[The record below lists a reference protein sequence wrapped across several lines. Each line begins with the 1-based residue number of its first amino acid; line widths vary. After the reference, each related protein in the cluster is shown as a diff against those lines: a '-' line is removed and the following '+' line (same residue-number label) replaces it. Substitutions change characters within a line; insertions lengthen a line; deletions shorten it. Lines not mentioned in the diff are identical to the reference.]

1 MFFSAYLGTDAGLP
15 VWRDAV
21 VQHARWLGL
30 RARIEMRPVSDGR
43 TLSLGWLE
51 HAVAAGS
58 RSGLEETEQQ
68 IVASTLVPDGAALDG
83 DANAATL
90 TASLSRAEIR
100 VAIPP
105 TSPQQFCYAR
115 TLHGTVFAD
124 DLRLFPR
131 LMSVDVDERAAYALL
146 RYGAIP
152 APLTLYT
159 QVRSEEHT
167 SELQSRLHLVCR
179 LLLEKKKHKQTPTP
193 LTSYISCMPTHPVSH
208 VAC

>member
-1 MFFSAYLGTDAGLP
+1 MFFSACLGTDAGLP

-58 RSGLEETEQQ
+58 RGGLEETEQQ

-83 DANAATL
+83 DANGATL

-115 TLHGTVFAD
+115 TRHGTVFAD

-159 QVRSEEHT
+159 QVDRKST
-167 SELQSRLHLVCR
+167 RLNSSHVRISYAVFCL
-179 LLLEKKKHKQTPTP
+179 KKKKK
-193 LTSYISCMPTHPVSH
+193 
-208 VAC
+208 ACPRRKALIHA

>member
-131 LMSVDVDERAAYALL
+131 LMSVDVDER
-146 RYGAIP
+146 
-152 APLTLYT
+152 
-159 QVRSEEHT
+159 SEERRVGK
-167 SELQSRLHLVCR
+167 ECRSRWSPYH
-179 LLLEKKKHKQTPTP
+179 
-193 LTSYISCMPTHPVSH
+193 
-208 VAC
+208 